1 MVISYELFWENNT
14 DVIMMPTHTM
24 ENLGYS
30 DVAFAALILGINFLI
45 ASCSFMGDKMLLQAY
60 EQWVQLIRM
69 WCNVTRTQ

>member
-1 MVISYELFWENNT
+1 
-14 DVIMMPTHTM
+14 MMPTHTM

-69 WCNVTRTQ
+69 